1 MWKSGFGIS
10 RAMLATLFANRE
22 VTIHKNAISTRI
34 QAGGLSVNYKQILQ
48 MLRVLQ
54 NRLDSMFNAARIL
67 KNPAFSTADLKAK
80 GEGQIVQLLI
90 DFKYKDIPKIINAF
104 VQTLSEAN
112 KALGVEENK
121 ILYFYEPW
129 IEFLKFKK
137 AIIISFIN

>member
-1 MWKSGFGIS
+1 MVI
-10 RAMLATLFANRE
+10 N
-22 VTIHKNAISTRI
+22 N
-34 QAGGLSVNYKQILQ
+34 
-48 MLRVLQ
+48 
-54 NRLDSMFNAARIL
+54 L
-67 KNPAFSTADLKAK
+67 KNQPAFSTADLKAK
-80 GEGQIVQLLI
+80 GEGQLVQLLI